1 MGATT
6 PAARPRSRL
15 ARALDESER
24 EREEGASRGD
34 ESKMGQRGRRE
45 NGNGVKKGRRR
56 GRACKDKKKKSAAV
70 VVA

>member
-1 MGATT
+1 
-6 PAARPRSRL
+6 
-15 ARALDESER
+15 LDESER